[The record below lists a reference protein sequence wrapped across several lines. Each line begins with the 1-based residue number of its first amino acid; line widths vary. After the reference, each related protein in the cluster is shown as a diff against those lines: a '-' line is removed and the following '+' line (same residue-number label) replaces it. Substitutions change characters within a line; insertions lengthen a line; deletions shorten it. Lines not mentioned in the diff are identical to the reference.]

1 MWSGNPNA
9 ELADP
14 WAKVQLTSH
23 GQPLGPV
30 GILRGSHPR
39 AGAASASE
47 EQPPGDRNL
56 LKNLA
61 IMAGLRL
68 VIERHPG

>member
-1 MWSGNPNA
+1 M
-9 ELADP
+9 
-14 WAKVQLTSH
+14 
-23 GQPLGPV
+23 
-30 GILRGSHPR
+30 LRGSHPQ

-47 EQPPGDRNL
+47 EQAPGGRNL

>member
-1 MWSGNPNA
+1 M
-9 ELADP
+9 
-14 WAKVQLTSH
+14 
-23 GQPLGPV
+23 
-30 GILRGSHPR
+30 LRRSHPR

-47 EQPPGDRNL
+47 EQPPGGRDL

-68 VIERHPG
+68 AIDRHPS